1 MPAEAEYE
9 KTSYGTFE
17 RFLYLFFIP
26 IIFSAILTFVM
37 LSIFG
42 INVMN
47 TVLTIGNKIPIIEK
61 IVPEPTAA
69 PVDKEET
76 NAESNLDSEK
86 TTEKLVELEQQLSIE
101 VDLNQQKETEIVKLQ
116 QIIDGLQ
123 EELNI
128 KSLNDEEY
136 LIRIQ
141 QLAGVYAKMMP
152 NRAAPIIENLTLSE
166 RVLVLNE
173 MPPADQIKILEKMN
187 PVSAAETSIL
197 MKDQFVVKDV
207 QIAALQERLAIHN
220 DESNILLTNEE
231 LALTFASM
239 TPNNAAL
246 VLLEMMKTSEDKV
259 IGIMRS
265 MNLQARSQLLNAITD
280 MSEAE
285 AAKISD
291 KLG

>member
-9 KTSYGTFE
+9 KTSYGAFE

-47 TVLTIGNKIPIIEK
+47 TVLTVGNKIPIIEK

-69 PVDKEET
+69 PVDEEET
-76 NAESNLDSEK
+76 DAESNLDSEE
-86 TTEKLVELEQQLSIE
+86 TSEKLVELEQELLIE

-173 MPPADQIKILEKMN
+173 MPPANQIKILEKMN

-220 DESNILLTNEE
+220 DESTILLTNEE

-246 VLLEMMKTSEDKV
+246 VLLEMMKTSEGKV
-259 IGIMRS
+259 IAIMRS